1 MQEIE
6 RYPYLLKSVLQQNT
20 FENIADSNIFS
31 ACIPRDLPV
40 PKIIDSR
47 RTQTLMN
54 RIPRH
59 PGYISSNHIDQI
71 FSYIGFVKRVK
82 NQEYRPYLPLLFQGL
97 NRFLRVLE
105 EIVYAPDI
113 AISKDIYVEQKEGL
127 ENFFGYFHGRT
138 NYNIEWIEKIWK
150 HQKNYLENIDMLLET
165 LKLSGQVFDFKEDLL
180 YKTIVTFCKEYFRG
194 DTSAPPS
201 NTDISFVA
209 NCFSRAAR
217 DREPKTI
224 WSGDMHITRILN
236 ALYANS
242 DLTTTLP
249 QIYQRASYTPH
260 NFTQLF
266 P

>member
-1 MQEIE
+1 VEEIE
-6 RYPYLLKSVLQQNT
+6 RYPYSLKFVLQQNK

-40 PKIIDSR
+40 PRIDDPR
-47 RTQTLMN
+47 RTQTLLH

-59 PGYISSNHIDQI
+59 PGYISSAHIDQI
-71 FSYIGFVKRVK
+71 FSYIGFIKRLK
-82 NQEYRPYLPLLFQGL
+82 NQEYRPYLPVLFREL

-105 EIVYAPDI
+105 EIVYASDI
-113 AISKDIYVEQKEGL
+113 VISKEIYVEQKEGL
-127 ENFFGYFHGRT
+127 ANFFASFHGRK

-150 HQKNYLENIDMLLET
+150 HQKLYLENIDMLLET
-165 LKLSGQVFDFKEDLL
+165 LKLSGQVFDFKEDHLHE
-180 YKTIVTFCKEYFRG
+180 TIVTFCKDYFRG
-194 DTSAPPS
+194 DTSALPS

-224 WSGDMHITRILN
+224 WSGDMHIAEILQ
-236 ALYANS
+236 ALYGNS
-242 DLTTTLP
+242 DLIITLP

-260 NFTQLF
+260 NYSQLF

>member
-47 RTQTLMN
+47 RTQTLLN

-127 ENFFGYFHGRT
+127 KNFFAYFHGRT

-150 HQKNYLENIDMLLET
+150 NQKNYLENIDMLLET

-180 YKTIVTFCKEYFRG
+180 YKTIVTFCNEYFRG
-194 DTSAPPS
+194 DTAAPPS

-236 ALYANS
+236 ALYGNS
-242 DLTTTLP
+242 DIATTLP